1 MDLRLFSLAFV
12 TAMSF
17 ALAGFAIAPP
27 LPSLTNGDGSV
38 AHNGMK
44 HASISLTDTMLAVH
58 VSDPPPTPVTM
69 MSGYGVDY
77 TPDKFNVLENVYFNA
92 QHGWLPGGILSPPA
106 GGNIWIKR
114 IGVTQPAGS
123 AFRVYEAGNGM
134 EGMGAWTMNEI
145 YSHDGFIWQWDGIM
159 QHDYF
164 AADEVGNY
172 SMTFE
177 VYVGDSAGNPLS
189 EYTPATATFQFTA
202 VPEPPAAILML
213 FGVLGC
219 LRLRR

>member
-114 IGVTQPAGS
+114 IGVTQPAL
-123 AFRVYEAGNGM
+123 AI
-134 EGMGAWTMNEI
+134 T
-145 YSHDGFIWQWDGIM
+145 H
-159 QHDYF
+159 
-164 AADEVGNY
+164 DEVMQDALVRGAP
-172 SMTFE
+172 
-177 VYVGDSAGNPLS
+177 VHLGQVGR
-189 EYTPATATFQFTA
+189 
-202 VPEPPAAILML
+202 I
-213 FGVLGC
+213 
-219 LRLRR
+219 LRLVFEECVHELDRLDTELTPRHPGKIEMIQLAGPEGPMQRPLGQRDAERLGAG